1 MSCHCE
7 SFEKTCGNRIL
18 QKTEL
23 LYDEQTA
30 TLSLAVTFQLKI

>member
-7 SFEKTCGNRIL
+7 SFAETCGNRIL

-23 LYDEQTA
+23 LYDEQTT